1 MLDRN
6 LKRLKLLDK
15 DFVGLSVDRLAH
27 GRQTATR
34 ALRDR
39 RDAVHLVGALL
50 HNSCNT
56 LGIYHHA
63 EVGAAILM
71 AFMYEANHS
80 MLCPHSIFQRCYFF
94 PQFGINCDM
103 RDAYCVSRF
112 TLVRTDER
120 ILRARCVPC
129 IQWLGGKPCRRIF
142 RTDTAPFAGKTKNWL
157 DETKSP

>member
-6 LKRLKLLDK
+6 LKRLKLLGG

-50 HNSCNT
+50 HNSGDT

-63 EVGAAILM
+63 DVDAAILM
-71 AFMYEANHS
+71 AFMYKANRS
-80 MLCPHSIFQRCYFF
+80 VLCPHGIFQGCYFF
-94 PQFGINCDM
+94 P
-103 RDAYCVSRF
+103 
-112 TLVRTDER
+112 
-120 ILRARCVPC
+120 
-129 IQWLGGKPCRRIF
+129 
-142 RTDTAPFAGKTKNWL
+142 
-157 DETKSP
+157 